1 MKTLPSIILIL
12 AAISVVLSCKK
23 DDIDVYKMEDS
34 AVSFVST
41 TNSFSLRGLT
51 EALDT
56 LRVPLELV
64 GPVADYD
71 RPVSVLIK
79 DHERNTAKE
88 NADFRIIEAV
98 VKAGAMSGY
107 ILVEVK
113 KLQVNV
119 DELVTTL
126 QIQPNEYFRKGYSG
140 FDATIVSWS
149 ETYARPA
156 QEKVWRAWY
165 NFFCHGYS
173 RNLHSVLITV
183 FGEEIETYSQ
193 QKPTEEEAARVR
205 ADFLASAEQTW
216 LNRGKVSSS
225 ALVSPLLAS
234 ALYGEPAV
242 SLEDSVSLYRRLVPE
257 ITAQELS
264 EAVRLYFPG
273 KGSLLLVTGPESARD
288 QIPRFGRRNKRQLH
302 PRYKN
307 A

>member
-71 RPVSVLIK
+71 RPISVLIK

-173 RNLHSVLITV
+173 RNLHSVMITV

-193 QKPTEEEAARVR
+193 QKPTEEEAAQGVVLQTITFWY
-205 ADFLASAEQTW
+205 AASRTLREYVANYDKEHPD
-216 LNRGKVSSS
+216 
-225 ALVSPLLAS
+225 APLMHSDDYEAYS
-234 ALYGEPAV
+234 NYTVAV
-242 SLEDSVSLYRRLVPE
+242 GNGTKPDE
-257 ITAQELS
+257 IPTIYET
-264 EAVRLYFPG
+264 
-273 KGSLLLVTGPESARD
+273 LLV
-288 QIPRFGRRNKRQLH
+288 
-302 PRYKN
+302 Y
-307 A
+307 